1 MCVCVCVCVCVTLA
15 ALCVL
20 SLTQGSVCS
29 YLYVCDFGCSVHSCL
44 TLCDPMD
51 CQAPL
56 SIGFPRRE
64 DWSRLPFP
72 SPRSSF
78 TWVEI
83 NKFSDIF
90 ATASLDRVFLF
101 GFQPYPVGK
110 EKHSTFF
117 TPWIEALKGISA
129 SKTRLQPGRA
139 SLPLQFQGG
148 RSIFLFLLTSSLSS
162 NLSLPSD
169 N

>member
-1 MCVCVCVCVCVTLA
+1 M
-15 ALCVL
+15 L

-56 SIGFPRRE
+56 STGFPRRE

-83 NKFSDIF
+83 SKFSDIF

-139 SLPLQFQGG
+139 SLRLQFQGG

-162 NLSLPSD
+162 NLSPF
-169 N
+169 